1 MKKIFYLIIAVIYFT
16 SCTKD
21 YNVTITGVN
30 FHPNKL
36 YENFSVETEFLD
48 SELIFGADFSMN
60 PDHGHGSGSIFGPR
74 VGDINY
80 INPVLEDRFVLTS
93 NHDFLLENDTFKSGE
108 NLIDFFEYK
117 MLKDMFR
124 LSYNFRSTELF
135 LNESGYYKFY
145 FTAVLSDKSEVSDSC
160 LVKINF

>member
-48 SELIFGADFSMN
+48 SELILGADFSMDQN
-60 PDHGHGSGSIFGPR
+60 HSSGSFLGPR
-74 VGDINY
+74 VGDIDY
-80 INPVLEDRFVLTS
+80 INPVLEDKFVLTS
-93 NHDFLLENDTFKSGE
+93 NHDFILTNDTLKSGE
-108 NLIDFFEYK
+108 NLINLFEYK
-117 MLKDMFR
+117 MLKQMFR
-124 LSYNFRSTELF
+124 LS
-135 LNESGYYKFY
+135 K
-145 FTAVLSDKSEVSDSC
+145 VV
-160 LVKINF
+160 

>member
-1 MKKIFYLIIAVIYFT
+1 MKKILYLIISVTFFT

-21 YNVTITGVN
+21 YDVTITGLD

-36 YENFSVETEFLD
+36 YEDFSVTTEFLD

-60 PDHGHGSGSIFGPR
+60 PEHGSGSFLGPR

-80 INPVLEDRFVLTS
+80 INPVLEDKFVLTS
-93 NHDFLLENDTFKSGE
+93 NNDFVLTYDTLKSGE

-117 MLKDMFR
+117 MLQRMFQ
-124 LSYNFRSTELF
+124 LSYNFRSTEKF
-135 LNESGYYKFY
+135 LNETGYYTFY
-145 FTAVLSDKSEVSDSC
+145 LTAVLSDKSVLSDSC